1 MSFIATANPPARGA
15 EPAVGNDGFWPNI
28 DREKLRADIRLDGT
42 VTAERLHKALLAAMW
57 SVNGELR
64 EWKKLQ
70 TDEGHAT
77 LQAVPADQLD
87 GQSVKVQQY
96 RAAIYAH
103 VQVQLAEAY
112 RDIDTLPQGAGKEPR
127 VMAAIEIRVDGFNQ
141 QLRWAIAD
149 LQDTSRVI
157 AELL

>member
-15 EPAVGNDGFWPNI
+15 EPAVGNDGFWPDI
-28 DREKLRADIRLDGT
+28 DREKLRAEIRLDGT
-42 VTAERLHKALLAAMW
+42 VTMERLHKALLAAMW

-70 TDEGHAT
+70 TQAGHTT
-77 LQAVPADQLD
+77 LQDVPADQL
-87 GQSVKVQQY
+87 GGESVKVQQY
-96 RAAIYAH
+96 HAAIYAH

-112 RDIDTLPQGAGKEPR
+112 RDIDTLPQGSGKEQR
-127 VMAAIEIRVDGFNQ
+127 VMAATEIRVDGFNQ

-149 LQDTSRVI
+149 LKDGDRTIV
-157 AELL
+157 ELL

>member
-1 MSFIATANPPARGA
+1 MSFVATANPPARGT
-15 EPAVGNDGFWPNI
+15 EPAVRNDGFWPDI

-42 VTAERLHKALLAAMW
+42 VTAERLHKALLTAMW
-57 SVNGELR
+57 SVNGEVR
-64 EWKKLQ
+64 EWKRAQLAA
-70 TDEGHAT
+70 GYAT
-77 LQAVPADQLD
+77 MQDVPADQLD

-96 RAAIYAH
+96 HAAIYAH
-103 VQVQLAEAY
+103 VQAQLAEAY

-127 VMAAIEIRVDGFNQ
+127 VMAAIEIRIDGFNQ
-141 QLRWAIAD
+141 AQRWAIAD

>member
-1 MSFIATANPPARGA
+1 MSFLATANPPAHGA
-15 EPAVGNDGFWPNI
+15 EPAVANDGFWPDI
-28 DREKLRADIRLDGT
+28 DREKLREDIRVDGS
-42 VTAERLHKALLAAMW
+42 VTPARLHKALLAAMW

-70 TDEGHAT
+70 TAAGHVT
-77 LQAVPADQLD
+77 LQDVPADQL
-87 GQSVKVQQY
+87 GGVSVKVQQY
-96 RAAIYAH
+96 HAAIYAN
-103 VQVQLAEAY
+103 VQAQLAEAY

-127 VMAAIEIRVDGFNQ
+127 VMAAIEIRIDGFNQ
-141 QLRWAIAD
+141 AQRWAIAD